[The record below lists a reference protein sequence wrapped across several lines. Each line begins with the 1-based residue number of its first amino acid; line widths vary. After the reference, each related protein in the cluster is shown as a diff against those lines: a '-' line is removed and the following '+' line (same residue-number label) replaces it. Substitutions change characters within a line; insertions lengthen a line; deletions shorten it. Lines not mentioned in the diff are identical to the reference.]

1 MRKRGK
7 TGDIKRD
14 EGIHRHDISGE
25 ARERIKELLP
35 GQAGKHGRAAKDS
48 RLFINAADAHGR
60 SAERRAARIRDT
72 GKRRCDKRYC
82 RGL

>member
-48 RLFINAADAHGR
+48 RLFINAAKLPFPCSDAGALVYALW
-60 SAERRAARIRDT
+60 S
-72 GKRRCDKRYC
+72 
-82 RGL
+82 